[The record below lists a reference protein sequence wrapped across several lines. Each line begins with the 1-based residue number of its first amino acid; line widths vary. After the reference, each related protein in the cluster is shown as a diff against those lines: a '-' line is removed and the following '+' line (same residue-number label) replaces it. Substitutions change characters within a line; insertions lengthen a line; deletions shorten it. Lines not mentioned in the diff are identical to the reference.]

1 MAGNLLVDGIP
12 LKEVNLK
19 WWRSQIGYVP
29 QEPHLFIGSIRYNIA
44 CGKAGGTATD
54 EEVITAAK
62 AACAH
67 EFIEGLPD
75 GYDTFYSGASIQMSG
90 GQIQRIAIARA
101 LIRNCSILLLDE
113 ATSALDSESERVVQ
127 DALSSIRKT
136 RKLTTVTVAHRLST
150 IVASDQIAVIAEGS
164 IQELG
169 THREL
174 LEEDG
179 IYATL
184 CESQGI
190 GADAA
195 DAISSVPQSQAEPS
209 SIVQPS
215 KEGAVI
221 NPTGD
226 PDDPERGIP
235 VTKEGDA
242 DDFEEDEEGQ
252 EEELAS
258 MSRLWLYNKAEWGYL
273 VLGTVGALVVGVL
286 PPAEGILYAQLTANF
301 FTMESAPMREQNTM
315 LSLCFLALAAAS
327 LLGNMAM
334 GCGFSVAGFRLTRRL
349 RVLCFEKIM
358 RQSIAWFD
366 YSENSTGE
374 LTERLEAD
382 AEAVNK
388 VTGWN
393 LGQQIQVF
401 SSLACGI
408 VISLS
413 FSWQIGLIA
422 IGCVP
427 LIMGAAF
434 VQAKCTRRR
443 VVKHDGVSSATILER
458 GLDNIALI
466 QAYDLSE
473 KVSDQYSASLAPVA
487 KDKVRQGVISG
498 AVFGF
503 SQFAIFC
510 TFAVLFYAGIQL
522 MIKGQVSFTAF
533 FTALLAIMFAA
544 FGVGS
549 VNADFNSKYKGL
561 TAAQRIFNLIDA
573 PLDNDDPLSTAGT
586 KPESL
591 TGNIT
596 FKGISFSYP
605 TRPDHLIYYSSH
617 GRDGFSLSIPSK
629 ESMAFVG
636 R

>member
-1 MAGNLLVDGIP
+1 
-12 LKEVNLK
+12 
-19 WWRSQIGYVP
+19 
-29 QEPHLFIGSIRYNIA
+29 
-44 CGKAGGTATD
+44 
-54 EEVITAAK
+54 
-62 AACAH
+62 
-67 EFIEGLPD
+67 
-75 GYDTFYSGASIQMSG
+75 MSG

-101 LIRNCSILLLDE
+101 LMRNCSILLLDE

-127 DALSSIRKT
+127 DALASIRKT

-150 IVASDQIAVIAEGS
+150 IVSSDQIAVIAEGT

-174 LEEDG
+174 LEESG

-195 DAISSVPQSQAEPS
+195 NASTSGVSHPRPQFITSATAE
-209 SIVQPS
+209 VLE
-215 KEGAVI
+215 EGALVKAI
-221 NPTGD
+221 GNPE
-226 PDDPERGIP
+226 DPEAGIAL
-235 VTKEGDA
+235 VDSEGDV
-242 DDFEEDEEGQ
+242 DKFDSEEGGQ

-258 MSRLWLYNKAEWGYL
+258 MSRLWQHNKTEWGYL
-273 VLGTVGALVVGVL
+273 FLGTVGALVVGVL

-301 FTMESAPMREQNTM
+301 FTMESAPMREQNAM

-358 RQSIAWFD
+358 RHSIGWFD
-366 YSENSTGE
+366 FPEHSTGE

-408 VISLS
+408 IISLS

-434 VQAKCTRRR
+434 VQAKCTKRR
-443 VVKHDGVSSATILER
+443 VVEQDGASSATILER
-458 GLDNIALI
+458 GLDNIALV
-466 QAYDLSE
+466 QAYDLQE
-473 KVSDQYSASLAPVA
+473 NISDQYSKSLAPVA

-510 TFAVLFYAGIQL
+510 TFAGRCEVGFLVKLIVF
-522 MIKGQVSFTAF
+522 VS
-533 FTALLAIMFAA
+533 
-544 FGVGS
+544 
-549 VNADFNSKYKGL
+549 
-561 TAAQRIFNLIDA
+561 
-573 PLDNDDPLSTAGT
+573 
-586 KPESL
+586 
-591 TGNIT
+591 
-596 FKGISFSYP
+596 
-605 TRPDHLIYYSSH
+605 
-617 GRDGFSLSIPSK
+617 
-629 ESMAFVG
+629 
-636 R
+636 

>member
-1 MAGNLLVDGIP
+1 M
-12 LKEVNLK
+12 
-19 WWRSQIGYVP
+19 P
-29 QEPHLFIGSIRYNIA
+29 QEPHLFIGSIRHNIA
-44 CGKAGGTATD
+44 CGKPAADGPPTD
-54 EEVITAAK
+54 EEVIAAAK

-67 EFIEGLPD
+67 EFIESLPD
-75 GYDTFYSGASIQMSG
+75 GYDTFYSGASVQMSG

-101 LIRNCSILLLDE
+101 LMRDCSVLLLDE

-127 DALSSIRKT
+127 EALASIRKT

-150 IVASDQIAVIAEGS
+150 IVHSDQIAVVAEGT

-174 LEEDG
+174 LEENG

-195 DAISSVPQSQAEPS
+195 DAISDASHPQPQSITTSSTTAEVP
-209 SIVQPS
+209 
-215 KEGAVI
+215 KEGAVVKAI
-221 NPTGD
+221 GD
-226 PDDPERGIP
+226 PEDPEAGIAI
-235 VTKEGDA
+235 VDS
-242 DDFEEDEEGQ
+242 EEDVDKFDSEEGGH

-258 MSRLWLYNKAEWGYL
+258 MSRLWQHNKTEWAYL
-273 VLGTVGALVVGVL
+273 ILGTVGALVVGVL

-349 RVLCFEKIM
+349 RVLCFDKIM
-358 RQSIAWFD
+358 RHSIGWFD
-366 YSENSTGE
+366 FPEHSTGE

-408 VISLS
+408 IISLS

-434 VQAKCTRRR
+434 VQAKCTKRRIIEQ
-443 VVKHDGVSSATILER
+443 DGVSSATILER
-458 GLDNIALI
+458 GLDNIALV
-466 QAYDLSE
+466 QAYDLQE
-473 KVSDQYSASLAPVA
+473 DVSDQYSKSLAPVA

-510 TFAVLFYAGIQL
+510 TFAGRFKVGF
-522 MIKGQVSFTAF
+522 
-533 FTALLAIMFAA
+533 LL
-544 FGVGS
+544 
-549 VNADFNSKYKGL
+549 
-561 TAAQRIFNLIDA
+561 RLIVF
-573 PLDNDDPLSTAGT
+573 LS
-586 KPESL
+586 
-591 TGNIT
+591 
-596 FKGISFSYP
+596 
-605 TRPDHLIYYSSH
+605 
-617 GRDGFSLSIPSK
+617 
-629 ESMAFVG
+629 
-636 R
+636 

>member
-1 MAGNLLVDGIP
+1 M
-12 LKEVNLK
+12 
-19 WWRSQIGYVP
+19 
-29 QEPHLFIGSIRYNIA
+29 
-44 CGKAGGTATD
+44 
-54 EEVITAAK
+54 
-62 AACAH
+62 
-67 EFIEGLPD
+67 
-75 GYDTFYSGASIQMSG
+75 
-90 GQIQRIAIARA
+90 
-101 LIRNCSILLLDE
+101 RNCSILLLDE

-127 DALSSIRKT
+127 DALASIRET

-150 IVASDQIAVIAEGS
+150 IVSSDQIAVIAEGA

-174 LEEDG
+174 LEENG

-195 DAISSVPQSQAEPS
+195 DAISSASNPQAQATTSTAEFP
-209 SIVQPS
+209 
-215 KEGAVI
+215 KEGNAI
-221 NPTGD
+221 KAIGD
-226 PDDPERGIP
+226 PDDPEAGMAL
-235 VTKEGDA
+235 VDDSEGDV
-242 DDFEEDEEGQ
+242 DKFDSEEEDQ

-258 MSRLWLYNKAEWGYL
+258 MSRLWQHNKTEWAYL
-273 VLGTVGALVVGVL
+273 FLGTVGALVVGVL

-349 RVLCFEKIM
+349 RVLCFDKIM
-358 RQSIAWFD
+358 RHSIGWFD
-366 YSENSTGE
+366 FPEHSTGE

-408 VISLS
+408 IISLS

-427 LIMGAAF
+427 LIMGAAL
-434 VQAKCTRRR
+434 VQAKCTKRR
-443 VVKHDGVSSATILER
+443 VIEQDGVSSATILER
-458 GLDNIALI
+458 GLGNIALV
-466 QAYDLSE
+466 QAYDLQE
-473 KVSDQYSASLAPVA
+473 DVSDQYSKSLAPVA

-510 TFAVLFYAGIQL
+510 TFAGRCEVGGINC
-522 MIKGQVSFTAF
+522 V
-533 FTALLAIMFAA
+533 
-544 FGVGS
+544 
-549 VNADFNSKYKGL
+549 Y
-561 TAAQRIFNLIDA
+561 
-573 PLDNDDPLSTAGT
+573 
-586 KPESL
+586 
-591 TGNIT
+591 
-596 FKGISFSYP
+596 FS
-605 TRPDHLIYYSSH
+605 I
-617 GRDGFSLSIPSK
+617 GWC
-629 ESMAFVG
+629 
-636 R
+636 

>member
-1 MAGNLLVDGIP
+1 
-12 LKEVNLK
+12 
-19 WWRSQIGYVP
+19 
-29 QEPHLFIGSIRYNIA
+29 
-44 CGKAGGTATD
+44 
-54 EEVITAAK
+54 
-62 AACAH
+62 
-67 EFIEGLPD
+67 
-75 GYDTFYSGASIQMSG
+75 MSG

-101 LIRNCSILLLDE
+101 LMRNCSILLLDE

-127 DALSSIRKT
+127 DALASIRET

-150 IVASDQIAVIAEGS
+150 IVSSDQIAVIAEGA

-174 LEEDG
+174 LEENG

-195 DAISSVPQSQAEPS
+195 DAISSASCPQVQSIASTTASTTAGVP
-209 SIVQPS
+209 

-221 NPTGD
+221 KAIGD
-226 PDDPERGIP
+226 PDDPEAGMAL
-235 VTKEGDA
+235 VDSEGDV
-242 DDFEEDEEGQ
+242 DNFDSEEEDQ

-258 MSRLWLYNKAEWGYL
+258 MSRLWQHNKTEWAYL
-273 VLGTVGALVVGVL
+273 FLGTVGALVVGVL

-349 RVLCFEKIM
+349 RVLCFDKIM
-358 RQSIAWFD
+358 RHSIGWFD
-366 YSENSTGE
+366 FPEHSTGE

-408 VISLS
+408 IISLS

-427 LIMGAAF
+427 LIMGAAL
-434 VQAKCTRRR
+434 VQAKCTKRR
-443 VVKHDGVSSATILER
+443 VIEQDGVSSATILER
-458 GLDNIALI
+458 GLGNIALI
-466 QAYDLSE
+466 QAYDLQE
-473 KVSDQYSASLAPVA
+473 DVSDQYSKSLAPVA

-510 TFAVLFYAGIQL
+510 TFAGRCE
-522 MIKGQVSFTAF
+522 
-533 FTALLAIMFAA
+533 
-544 FGVGS
+544 VGG
-549 VNADFNSKYKGL
+549 F
-561 TAAQRIFNLIDA
+561 
-573 PLDNDDPLSTAGT
+573 
-586 KPESL
+586 
-591 TGNIT
+591 
-596 FKGISFSYP
+596 ISFEI
-605 TRPDHLIYYSSH
+605 HCVC
-617 GRDGFSLSIPSK
+617 FSI
-629 ESMAFVG
+629 G
-636 R
+636 WC

>member
-1 MAGNLLVDGIP
+1 MQPQILLSSRVFGTT
-12 LKEVNLK
+12 
-19 WWRSQIGYVP
+19 QIGYVP
-29 QEPHLFIGSIRYNIA
+29 QEPHLFIGTIRHNIS
-44 CGKAGGTATD
+44 CGKPAADGPPTD
-54 EEVITAAK
+54 EEVIAAAK

-67 EFIEGLPD
+67 DFIESLPD
-75 GYDTFYSGASIQMSG
+75 GYNTLYSGASVQMSG

-101 LIRNCSILLLDE
+101 LMRNCSILLLDE

-127 DALSSIRKT
+127 DALASIRKT

-150 IVASDQIAVIAEGS
+150 IVSSDQIAVVAEGT

-174 LEEDG
+174 LKENG

-184 CESQGI
+184 CESQGV

-195 DAISSVPQSQAEPS
+195 DAISGASHSQPQSITTSATAEVP
-209 SIVQPS
+209 

-221 NPTGD
+221 KATGD
-226 PDDPERGIP
+226 PEDPEAGIP
-235 VTKEGDA
+235 LVDCEGDV
-242 DDFEEDEEGQ
+242 DNFDSEEEEEEEESQ

-258 MSRLWLYNKAEWGYL
+258 MSRLWQYNKTEWGYL
-273 VLGTVGALVVGVL
+273 FLGSVGALVVGVL

-349 RVLCFEKIM
+349 RVLCFDKIM
-358 RQSIAWFD
+358 RHSISWFD
-366 YSENSTGE
+366 FPEHSTGE

-408 VISLS
+408 IISLS

-434 VQAKCTRRR
+434 VQAKCTKRK
-443 VVKHDGVSSATILER
+443 VIEQDGVSSATILER
-458 GLDNIALI
+458 GLDNIALV
-466 QAYDLSE
+466 QAYDLQE
-473 KVSDQYSASLAPVA
+473 NVSDQYSKSLAPVA

-510 TFAVLFYAGIQL
+510 TFAGRCEVGFLVKLIVFFLDWMGVWTFALARGRSHLFMFVIPLHVHACLFSSILCRNTINDQGSGVLHFLLYRAAGHYVRRIWCRS
-522 MIKGQVSFTAF
+522 GQC
-533 FTALLAIMFAA
+533 
-544 FGVGS
+544 
-549 VNADFNSKYKGL
+549 
-561 TAAQRIFNLIDA
+561 
-573 PLDNDDPLSTAGT
+573 
-586 KPESL
+586 
-591 TGNIT
+591 
-596 FKGISFSYP
+596 
-605 TRPDHLIYYSSH
+605 
-617 GRDGFSLSIPSK
+617 
-629 ESMAFVG
+629 
-636 R
+636 

>member
-1 MAGNLLVDGIP
+1 M
-12 LKEVNLK
+12 
-19 WWRSQIGYVP
+19 P
-29 QEPHLFIGSIRYNIA
+29 QEPHLFIGSIRHNIA
-44 CGKAGGTATD
+44 CGKPAADGPPTD
-54 EEVITAAK
+54 EEVIAAAK

-67 EFIEGLPD
+67 DFIQSLPD
-75 GYDTFYSGASIQMSG
+75 SYDTFYSGASVQMSG

-101 LIRNCSILLLDE
+101 LMRNCSILLLDE

-127 DALSSIRKT
+127 DALASIRKT

-150 IVASDQIAVIAEGS
+150 IVSSDQIAVIAEGT

-174 LEEDG
+174 LEENG

-195 DAISSVPQSQAEPS
+195 DAISGAFQPQAQSITSTTAEVP
-209 SIVQPS
+209 
-215 KEGAVI
+215 KEGAAI
-221 NPTGD
+221 KAIGD
-226 PDDPERGIP
+226 PKDPEAGIP
-235 VTKEGDA
+235 LVDSEGDV
-242 DDFEEDEEGQ
+242 DKFDSEEEGQ

-258 MSRLWLYNKAEWGYL
+258 MSRLWQYNKTEWAYL
-273 VLGTVGALVVGVL
+273 FLGIVGALVVGVL

-349 RVLCFEKIM
+349 RVLCFDKIM
-358 RQSIAWFD
+358 RHSIGWFD
-366 YSENSTGE
+366 FPEHSTGE

-382 AEAVNK
+382 AEAVNN

-408 VISLS
+408 IISLS

-434 VQAKCTRRR
+434 VQAKCTKRR
-443 VVKHDGVSSATILER
+443 VIEQDGVSSATILER
-458 GLDNIALI
+458 GLDNIALV
-466 QAYDLSE
+466 QAYDLQE
-473 KVSDQYSASLAPVA
+473 DVSDQYSKSLAPVA

-510 TFAVLFYAGIQL
+510 TFAGERS
-522 MIKGQVSFTAF
+522 SFC
-533 FTALLAIMFAA
+533 
-544 FGVGS
+544 
-549 VNADFNSKYKGL
+549 
-561 TAAQRIFNLIDA
+561 
-573 PLDNDDPLSTAGT
+573 
-586 KPESL
+586 
-591 TGNIT
+591 
-596 FKGISFSYP
+596 
-605 TRPDHLIYYSSH
+605 
-617 GRDGFSLSIPSK
+617 
-629 ESMAFVG
+629 
-636 R
+636 